1 MLFKQALRRD
11 LFNLSGAVFAVLFIV
26 MVTTS
31 LIRLLGRAATDR
43 VASADVLPLIAFA
56 AINTIPT
63 LMGLTL
69 FVTVLLVVSR
79 AFRDSEMVVW
89 SASGLSLRAW
99 IRPVLEFALPFVLLI
114 AVVALIVG
122 PWANRQADELR
133 QRFERREDVS
143 MVSAGQFRESARA
156 DRVFFVES
164 LNEDRTE
171 VRNVFVSQTRGDEL
185 IVVASSGGRILTE
198 ADGTRFLILED
209 GRRWEGAWGTPQ
221 YRLMVFE
228 RYGIRLESAAPVSD
242 VTAAKAL
249 DSWVLITRPTP
260 VHLGELARRLAAPLL
275 ALIVA
280 VAAIP
285 LAFVNPRAGQSVN
298 LIVALLFYLIYNNAG
313 SVMQAW
319 IAQGKTSFAVGVL
332 APHGVV
338 IALVVWMFWRR
349 ITLRRSWVAVV
360 RAWFCRSQPA

>member
-31 LIRLLGRAATDR
+31 LVRLLGRAATDR

-56 AINTIPT
+56 SINTIPI

-69 FVTVLLVVSR
+69 FITVLLVVSR

-89 SASGLSLRAW
+89 FASGLSLSAW
-99 IRPVLEFALPFVLLI
+99 IRPVLEFSLPFVALI
-114 AVVALIVG
+114 AVVSLGVG
-122 PWANRQADELR
+122 PWANRQTDELR

-143 MVSAGQFRESARA
+143 MVSAGQFKESGRA

-171 VRNVFVSQTRGDEL
+171 VRNVFVSQTEGDRL
-185 IVVASSGGRILTE
+185 TVVASSGGRVITE
-198 ADGTRFLILED
+198 ADGNRILVLED
-209 GRRWEGAWGTPQ
+209 GQRWDGTWGTAQ
-221 YRLMVFE
+221 YRFMMFE
-228 RYGIRLESAAPVSD
+228 RYGIRLQPAAALSE
-242 VTAAKAL
+242 VTVAKAQS
-249 DSWVLITRPTP
+249 SWRLITEPSE
-260 VHLGELARRLAAPLL
+260 VHLGELVRRLGAPLS

-280 VAAIP
+280 IAAIP

-319 IAQGKTSFAVGVL
+319 VAQGRVSFAMGLIAPHAVVL
-332 APHGVV
+332 AVV
-338 IALVVWMFWRR
+338 AWMFWRR
-349 ITLRRSWVAVV
+349 ISLWRSLWSIVLGWVRR
-360 RAWFCRSQPA
+360 

>member
-43 VASADVLPLIAFA
+43 VDSADVLPLIAFA

-89 SASGLSLRAW
+89 SASGLSLSAW
-99 IRPVLEFALPFVLLI
+99 IRPVVEFALPFVLLI
-114 AVVALIVG
+114 AVVSLLVG

-164 LNEDRTE
+164 LNEERTE
-171 VRNVFVSQTRGDEL
+171 VRNVFVSQTQGDAL
-185 IVVASSGGRILTE
+185 TVVASSGGRIITE
-198 ADGTRFLILED
+198 PDGTRFLILED
-209 GRRWEGAWGTPQ
+209 GRRWEGTWGTPQ

-228 RYGIRLESAAPVSD
+228 RYGIRLEPAVPVSD

-249 DSWVLITRPTP
+249 DTWTLLARPSE
-260 VHLGELARRLAAPLL
+260 VHFGELARRVAAPLA

-319 IAQGKTSFAVGVL
+319 IAQGKVSFLVGVL

-338 IALVVWMFWRR
+338 LALVLWLFWRR

-360 RAWFCRSQPA
+360 RGWFRPRLAA